1 MWRPQIKQF
10 EIVIY
15 KNQAD
20 NAVAVYKANGDGK
33 EWQDHTDIYLSGF
46 NSDSVVNLQNE
57 WNHVI
62 KNRLNEYK
70 TNITT
75 CETIRKFG
83 EAMQLK
89 TEFEIYFSVQYRQE

>member
-1 MWRPQIKQF
+1 MLRLEPNCSG
-10 EIVIY
+10 Y
-15 KNQAD
+15 KAI
-20 NAVAVYKANGDGK
+20 VYKASGDGT
-33 EWQDHTDIYLSGF
+33 EWLEHTDVYLSGF

-57 WNHVI
+57 WNYVI

-89 TEFEIYFSVQYRQE
+89 TEFVI